1 MTSDNIFNMA
11 CMTMIASLFGL
22 ALVFAGYKL
31 FRIVLPIWAFFFG
44 FLVGAQWVQ
53 VIFNVGFL
61 TTITGWVVGLLFG
74 LLFAVLAYPFY
85 LLGVGIIAG
94 SLGYLVA
101 LSVMLWLGLPFGFFT
116 LLIAI
121 VAAIAMIIVTFIFNL
136 QRWVIIIGS
145 TVIGAGV
152 ITGVIT
158 LLFKPHAVYL
168 ENPIKTMLQL
178 SPMLLIL
185 FLALVIL
192 GIIVQLRTTRS
203 AYAAVSTTSLK
214 STMAPDV
221 VAGATAPGAV
231 AAGATGAAVVGE
243 ALKASAP
250 VEPVSQ
256 EAITP
261 PVTAME
267 VAPATVDALVSP
279 LGPAESEKFKYN
291 LEYIEGIGP
300 VYAGKLRAIGIN
312 NPFDLLE
319 KGAFPKGR
327 GEIAAAAGISP
338 TLVLT
343 WVNHVDLFRIKGVGS
358 EYADL
363 LEVAGVDTVVE
374 LSKRNPE
381 NLFAKMLEVNMEKK
395 LVRKPPVLTQ
405 VQDWVEQ
412 AKLLPRKINY

>member
-1 MTSDNIFNMA
+1 
-11 CMTMIASLFGL
+11 
-22 ALVFAGYKL
+22 
-31 FRIVLPIWAFFFG
+31 
-44 FLVGAQWVQ
+44 
-53 VIFNVGFL
+53 
-61 TTITGWVVGLLFG
+61 
-74 LLFAVLAYPFY
+74 
-85 LLGVGIIAG
+85 
-94 SLGYLVA
+94 
-101 LSVMLWLGLPFGFFT
+101 VMLWLGLRFNFFT

-192 GIIVQLRTTRS
+192 GIIVQFRTTRS
-203 AYAAVSTTSLK
+203 AYAAVPTTPVK
-214 STMAPDV
+214 STMAPETM
-221 VAGATAPGAV
+221 AGASTPGAV
-231 AAGATGAAVVGE
+231 AAGAAGAAVVGE
-243 ALKASAP
+243 ALKAPAP
-250 VEPVSQ
+250 IEPVSQ

-267 VAPATVDALVSP
+267 VAPTTEDATVSS
-279 LGPAESEKFKYN
+279 LGQAESEKFKYN

-300 VYAGKLRAIGIN
+300 VFAGKLRAIGIN
-312 NPFDLLE
+312 NPLDLLE

-327 GEIAAAAGISP
+327 EEIAAAAGISP

-363 LEVAGVDTVVE
+363 LEIAGVDTVVE

-381 NLFAKMLEVNMEKK
+381 NLFARILEVNTEKK